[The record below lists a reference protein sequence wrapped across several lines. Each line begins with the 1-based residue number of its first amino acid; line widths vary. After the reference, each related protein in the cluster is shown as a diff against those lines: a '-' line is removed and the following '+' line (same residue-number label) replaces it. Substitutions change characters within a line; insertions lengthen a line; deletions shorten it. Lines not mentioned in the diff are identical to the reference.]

1 MIELKP
7 HTPLDAESEI
17 ELRDGTR
24 VLIRAGRP
32 TDEAL
37 LEAMIP
43 ACSDWSLHH
52 RFFGLARF
60 LSPVEYRCLLGVQ
73 DANAL
78 SLVGMVNVR
87 GREEMIAI
95 AYFCRERATNFAEVA
110 FLVLDA
116 YQGLG
121 LGSYLLRRLLAVA
134 RAQGL
139 AGLTADVMA
148 DNTVMLHVFEESH
161 CNIVSTLA
169 GDIYHLRLEFDPIQ
183 PRLN

>member
-37 LEAMIP
+37 LEAMIH

-78 SLVGMVNVR
+78 SLVGMVNER
-87 GREEMIAI
+87 GREEMVAT
-95 AYFCRERATNFAEVA
+95 AVKLAAAMGARGWVERHGIRFVGPNCVGVSAARGMERDVA
-110 FLVLDA
+110 
-116 YQGLG
+116 GCPHRSN
-121 LGSYLLRRLLAVA
+121 GSTRR
-134 RAQGL
+134 G
-139 AGLTADVMA
+139 G
-148 DNTVMLHVFEESH
+148 
-161 CNIVSTLA
+161 
-169 GDIYHLRLEFDPIQ
+169 G
-183 PRLN
+183 